1 MQNVG
6 ILELGLLVITT
17 EVKYNLKF
25 ENKIHKNFRNVARCI
40 GLEVCVR

>member
-17 EVKYNLKF
+17 EVKYNL
-25 ENKIHKNFRNVARCI
+25 NLKIKYIKNLMSRGAL